1 MIIKPKQKKI
11 KIMKK
16 FIALLALVLVST
28 STVMYAQET
37 RKQQREA
44 ERAKIKAQDQAASM
58 ASYQEAI
65 QALQGKEFVLEANQ
79 VVFRN
84 GQSVFVTSNTNF
96 VLVNGQ
102 KGTVQIAFNTPYP
115 GPNGIGGITV
125 DGTISDMQMN
135 MDKKG
140 NVNCNFTIQ
149 GIGISAQIFINMTAG
164 GNNATVTINPNFNS
178 NTMTLNGT
186 IVPLNQSDIFK
197 GRSW

>member
-84 GQSVFVTSNTNF
+84 GQSIFVTSNTNF